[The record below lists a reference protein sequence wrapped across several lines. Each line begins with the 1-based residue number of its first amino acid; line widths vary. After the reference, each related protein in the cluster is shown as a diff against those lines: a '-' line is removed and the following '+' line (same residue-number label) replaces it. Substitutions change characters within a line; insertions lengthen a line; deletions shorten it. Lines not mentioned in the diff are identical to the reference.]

1 MPDLIGVLLVDDHL
15 VVRQGLRAFLEVQ
28 DDIVVVGEA
37 GDGDAAL
44 ALISDIQPDV
54 VLLDLQMP
62 GMSGV
67 EVLQAMRARGDAARV
82 LVVTSFTQPEA
93 VLPAM
98 RAGAA
103 GYVYKDVEPSSLAQ
117 GIRSVHA
124 GQTLLADDV
133 AAVLV
138 AGGAG
143 SSSGSSGLTEREGD
157 VLRELAQ
164 GRSNR
169 EIARALVVSEKTVKT
184 HVSNIL
190 LKLGVQDRTQAAL
203 WAVRN
208 GAAPR

>member
-1 MPDLIGVLLVDDHL
+1 MPDPIGVLLVDDHL

-44 ALISDIQPDV
+44 ALILELQPDV

-67 EVLQAMRARGDAARV
+67 EVLQAMRARGAAARV

-103 GYVYKDVEPSSLAQ
+103 GYVYKDVEPASLAQ

-208 GAAPR
+208 GQA

>member
-1 MPDLIGVLLVDDHL
+1 M
-15 VVRQGLRAFLEVQ
+15 
-28 DDIVVVGEA
+28 
-37 GDGDAAL
+37 
-44 ALISDIQPDV
+44 
-54 VLLDLQMP
+54 
-62 GMSGV
+62 
-67 EVLQAMRARGDAARV
+67 
-82 LVVTSFTQPEA
+82 
-93 VLPAM
+93 
-98 RAGAA
+98 
-103 GYVYKDVEPSSLAQ
+103 
-117 GIRSVHA
+117 HA

-143 SSSGSSGLTEREGD
+143 SSSGSSGRTEREGD

-208 GAAPR
+208 GQA

>member
-1 MPDLIGVLLVDDHL
+1 MCT
-15 VVRQGLRAFLEVQ
+15 RTWSQR
-28 DDIVVVGEA
+28 
-37 GDGDAAL
+37 
-44 ALISDIQPDV
+44 
-54 VLLDLQMP
+54 
-62 GMSGV
+62 
-67 EVLQAMRARGDAARV
+67 RWRRG
-82 LVVTSFTQPEA
+82 F
-93 VLPAM
+93 
-98 RAGAA
+98 
-103 GYVYKDVEPSSLAQ
+103 
-117 GIRSVHA
+117 RSVHA

-208 GAAPR
+208 GQA